1 MKIVSLLVAAVMGL
15 ASLSATAAGR
25 QTGSP
30 APAFVEACLDLPGEV
45 TIPGGGDSGH
55 ANPGACIL
63 DYLN

>member
-25 QTGSP
+25 QIGSP
-30 APAFVEACLDLPGEV
+30 APAFVEACLDLPREV
-45 TIPGGGDSGH
+45 TAPGDGDGGY

-63 DYLN
+63 DYLE